1 MHSEERS
8 IKWTDWVVVGL
19 GLMLAVRT
27 GANVFRLWKAGER
40 LTTLEAQVEAA
51 KIENIQLKGKLALVN
66 SPEYV
71 EKEAREKLGYG
82 REGEVMVLLPQ
93 EKEEVLGQ
101 TTASVDGKEEKPK
114 ANWQKW
120 WELYFGTGT

>member
-1 MHSEERS
+1 MHHEERS
-8 IKWTDWVVVGL
+8 IRWTDWVVVGL

-40 LTTLEAQVEAA
+40 LTTLEAQVEAE

-66 SPEYV
+66 SPEYI

-82 REGEVMVLLPQ
+82 REGEVIVLLPQ
-93 EKEEVLGQ
+93 EKEETLGQ
-101 TTASVDGKEEKPK
+101 NTASVDVKAEKPK

-120 WELYFGTGT
+120 WELYFGSGT